1 MHLILF
7 ELFVVLQRFDTNKE
21 EFLRRVQQTVDES
34 LTRVYDIP
42 PPTNPLIFTEP
53 KPAHQEMV
61 ATTIYNKKSSTQP
74 SSAKKSPGVEDEDNR
89 LTSSFFRSRIDDGDL
104 PSASNRNTVDGAIA
118 EIEKFMHDTDIST
131 ELSSSPQKGQNASV
145 SDISVD
151 SVDRPLSINDL

>member
-1 MHLILF
+1 M
-7 ELFVVLQRFDTNKE
+7 
-21 EFLRRVQQTVDES
+21 QQTVDES

-61 ATTIYNKKSSTQP
+61 STTIYNKKSAAQLSNT
-74 SSAKKSPGVEDEDNR
+74 KKSPGIDDEDNR
-89 LTSSFFRSRIDDGDL
+89 LTSSFFRSRIDEGDL
-104 PSASNRNTVDGAIA
+104 LSASNRNTVDGAIA
-118 EIEKFMHDTDIST
+118 EMEKLMQDADIST
-131 ELSSSPQKGQNASV
+131 DLSSSPQKGQSASV